1 MFCQSSILTFCS
13 RYSYFSC
20 RCFWFRDV
28 NCSVLIGSFVVD
40 IVVVPVT
47 YVAGSSFVNVR
58 CSVVSGG
65 FVVTLSVDVVI
76 SFVDINC
83 SVGLSEDIISTVD
96 NNCPVVFC
104 NFVVEEAIS
113 SVNVVISSVDVN
125 FSIVSGKT
133 VVDLIVPSVDVFGL
147 SVVISVV
154 NISSVDAAVLSVN
167 VIFSFGFDDND
178 DDDNVDVVISYFI
191 CGY

>member
-1 MFCQSSILTFCS
+1 M
-13 RYSYFSC
+13 
-20 RCFWFRDV
+20 
-28 NCSVLIGSFVVD
+28 
-40 IVVVPVT
+40 
-47 YVAGSSFVNVR
+47 
-58 CSVVSGG
+58 
-65 FVVTLSVDVVI
+65 
-76 SFVDINC
+76 DINC

-96 NNCPVVFC
+96 NSCPVVFC

-133 VVDLIVPSVDVFGL
+133 VVDLIVPSVDVFGI